1 MGYVPA
7 DPACFPRWG
16 ISMEPSEAT
25 VELIN
30 FRGVERVPRW
40 VSLRRFVRAALLVA
54 LVASLVAV
62 GSVTGVLGD
71 VYEWFWMSTIGQT
84 YTSWFEENPWRYVG
98 LVAAALVPVSVL
110 FPPQAWA
117 RLILVSGAFGLGFV
131 DGHIFFPQ

>member
-1 MGYVPA
+1 
-7 DPACFPRWG
+7 
-16 ISMEPSEAT
+16 MEPSEAA

-30 FRGVERVPRW
+30 FKGVARVPRW
-40 VSLRRFVRAALLVA
+40 VSFRRLVRAALLVA
-54 LVASLVAV
+54 LVAGLITA

-71 VYEWFWMSTIGQT
+71 VYECFWMNTIGQT

-98 LVAAALVPVSVL
+98 FVAAGLLPISVL

-131 DGHIFFPQ
+131 GGHIFFPQ